1 MSIRALKEINR
12 VKRGHDDRE
21 EINIDLNKIYKY
33 LSINL
38 LSGEHFRNQISR
50 FIMQLLGKFRIIIFD
65 FSISFCFRF
74 VAHFLKMTK

>member
-12 VKRGHDDRE
+12 VIRGHDDRE

-74 VAHFLKMTK
+74 VAHLLKMTK